1 MKAAAVVRNSR
12 IWLST
17 KCKDSGLILHKGVIP
32 DISIPFPL
40 EYTQGVDSQKQK
52 AIETLLK
59 AQFPL
64 KDG

>member
-1 MKAAAVVRNSR
+1 LR
-12 IWLST
+12 
-17 KCKDSGLILHKGVIP
+17 KGVIP

-40 EYTQGVDSQKQK
+40 EYAKGVDSQKQK